1 MLNYTSYPRIFPGVN
16 QRVLNEGITHIV
28 MLKQYFIP
36 ETLLNVN
43 HISPNKDITM
53 HSDVELYFL
62 YLKVFPD
69 VGNRA
74 VNEDIANFF
83 LQWLPLA
90 VQLVNC
96 IQVVQTTN
104 CLPFITLKMTV
115 SQVSLHRKKKLLYMW
130 NCINGHTNNINNQ
143 SNGLTLSLEDVR
155 RSSLVNWRSGRGV
168 LTQTFII

>member
-1 MLNYTSYPRIFPGVN
+1 MMLNYTSYLRIFPGVN

-43 HISPNKDITM
+43 HISPNDDITM
-53 HSDVELYFL
+53 HSVVELCLL

-69 VGNRA
+69 IGNRA

-83 LQWLPLA
+83 LQRLPLA

-115 SQVSLHRKKKLLYMW
+115 SQVSLHRKKKLLY
-130 NCINGHTNNINNQ
+130 IYVELH
-143 SNGLTLSLEDVR
+143 
-155 RSSLVNWRSGRGV
+155 
-168 LTQTFII
+168 